1 MGEREHLLF
10 SQKQDLLKRRK
21 QLLDI
26 KLQLQKDIHTTQPI
40 NFGSKYG
47 ALSEAK
53 ALSVA
58 DGLHHRFSDVRFL
71 ERLECHMLCGLKV
84 VDYNKSKLVV
94 QFRPSYLEK
103 ILPEVYAICLLAG
116 SNGHSVEKYYL
127 PHSVQMRTVVQRWSP
142 LKQDNLKNFLLD
154 IKQQI
159 NAFHHRQN
167 QVLELKEW
175 ANSQNITLKVFH
187 PFSLNY
193 IVITARMDDTLK
205 ITNCG
210 SVNLVIH
217 YDSDCYLPTTI
228 DIESSEMEEEEL
240 AVAKEQFTGFKLYYL
255 REAFEIC
262 CIKTERF
269 SLSTKV
275 DVPNENL
282 NEEVNDSISIS
293 EDVSSDAVPEQVN
306 RENRLLPIV
315 EEARKSKSEL
325 SAKGKRNRNGH
336 NSSASSEESIAE
348 RSTSDAPEMMETG
361 KSKLK
366 SLPKGKRKKNKDT
379 STSLA
384 EDDDI
389 AEMSTSDTSEKIAEF
404 QLQLKTKRSL
414 GSVLQKEKKSKPKSS
429 TKGTR
434 KKKSPHNHST
444 NQVTKEICTPDQPNK
459 ITRYILRSKR

>member
-53 ALSVA
+53 ALSIA

-71 ERLECHMLCGLKV
+71 EQLECHMLFGLKV

-94 QFRPSYLEK
+94 QFRPSYLKK

-167 QVLELKEW
+167 QLLELKEW

-193 IVITARMDDTLK
+193 IVITARMDDTRK

-228 DIESSEMEEEEL
+228 DIESREMEEEEL

-306 RENRLLPIV
+306 RENRLLSIV
-315 EEARKSKSEL
+315 EETRKSKSEL
-325 SAKGKRNRNGH
+325 SVKGKRNRNGH

-348 RSTSDAPEMMETG
+348 RSMSDAPEMMETR
-361 KSKLK
+361 KSKIK

-389 AEMSTSDTSEKIAEF
+389 AEMTTSSASEKIAEF
-404 QLQLKTKRSL
+404 QETKRSL
-414 GSVLQKEKKSKPKSS
+414 GSVLQKAKKSKPKSS

-444 NQVTKEICTPDQPNK
+444 NKVTKEICTPDQPNK